1 MTNATIFG
9 GSDDNQNT
17 NTPAATTDGQLFT
30 ALVGET
36 QKYKTPEELAKAY
49 TNADQF
55 IETLKEEN
63 RKLREQTMAAKT
75 IDDVLERMSKQSNAP
90 ENDNPPAQSYTSE
103 DVQQLVEKTLVGRE
117 VAKVRQDNLMLADK
131 LMKEKFG
138 EKAEDVFKQ
147 RATTQAKG
155 QILMELAAN
164 DPQEFVSLFI
174 GVTPNNANT
183 MDTGSMNTTSVPSTG
198 GDRSNIEGSKA
209 WAAKIRKEN
218 PSMYWSQDFQY
229 KLQQTVTKNPA
240 LYFGQ

>member
-9 GSDDNQNT
+9 DSDDNQNA

-90 ENDNPPAQSYTSE
+90 ENDNPPAQ
-103 DVQQLVEKTLVGRE
+103 G
-117 VAKVRQDNLMLADK
+117 
-131 LMKEKFG
+131 
-138 EKAEDVFKQ
+138 
-147 RATTQAKG
+147 
-155 QILMELAAN
+155 
-164 DPQEFVSLFI
+164 
-174 GVTPNNANT
+174 
-183 MDTGSMNTTSVPSTG
+183 
-198 GDRSNIEGSKA
+198 
-209 WAAKIRKEN
+209 
-218 PSMYWSQDFQY
+218 
-229 KLQQTVTKNPA
+229 
-240 LYFGQ
+240 